1 MGEIIAISSGKGG
14 VGKTAVTAGLG
25 ESLAKKDKKVLLI
38 DGDFGLRNLDLTLGV
53 QDEVVFD
60 ILDCVDGRA
69 ELEKA
74 MIKIS
79 TAEELYFLP
88 ASQSRGGKYIEQ
100 EAFESFCEGLKEQ
113 FDFILMDCPAGI
125 DLAIPVS
132 VCDRA
137 IVVVQ
142 PYIASVRDADRCI
155 DFFDRNNIDDVT
167 LVINGVDPVLINK
180 GVMWNLDDIVD
191 LLGTKLL
198 GIVPYDTQLINQ
210 STADRESV
218 AFVAFS
224 NMANRLLGED
234 VPIIKLDKKKSGFI
248 FRRKRIFKKY

>member
-25 ESLAKKDKKVLLI
+25 ESLAKKGKKVLVI

-60 ILDCVDGRA
+60 ILDCIDGRV
-69 ELEKA
+69 ETEKA
-74 MIKIS
+74 MIKIEG
-79 TAEELYFLP
+79 AEEFYFLP
-88 ASQSRGGKYIEQ
+88 ASQSRGGKYIDKD
-100 EAFESFCEGLKEQ
+100 AFESYCKNLKEQ
-113 FDFILMDCPAGI
+113 FDYCLIDCPAGI
-125 DLAIPVS
+125 DLGLPVS

-137 IVVVQ
+137 VVVVQ

-155 DFFDRNNIDDVT
+155 DFFERNNIDDIT
-167 LVINGVDPVLINK
+167 LIINGVDPVLISR
-180 GVMWNLDDIVD
+180 GTMWNLDDIVD
-191 LLGTKLL
+191 LLGIKLL

-210 STADRESV
+210 SAADRQSV

-224 NMANRLLGED
+224 NIADRLLGED
-234 VPIIKLDKKKSGFI
+234 VPIIKLEKKKSGFV
-248 FRRKRIFKKY
+248 FRKKRIIKKY